1 MWPMSSTLHTSYDLG
16 EQLADDPIV
25 WMVDDFVSP
34 TECRDIIKAA
44 RGKLSAA
51 KVSRL
56 GSNSQSKKRSNRV
69 AWLPH
74 DYDPVVAEV
83 VGRVADFVG
92 LPADHAESLQVIH
105 YAKNQEYRAHFDA
118 WDVTTDKGRE
128 KTEKGGNRILTALIY
143 LNSVGRGGGT
153 GFPKL
158 EVEVAAKPG
167 RMCIF
172 HDLIGDGP
180 ERHPK
185 ALHAGLPV
193 KAGEKWACNLWFRER
208 PYPR

>member
-1 MWPMSSTLHTSYDLG
+1 MSNTLQSTYDLG
-16 EQLADDPIV
+16 EQLADDPIIWV
-25 WMVDDFVSP
+25 VDDFVTAS
-34 TECRDIIKAA
+34 ECRDVIRAA
-44 RGKLSAA
+44 RNKLSRA

-56 GSNSQSKKRSNRV
+56 GSNTQSNKRTNRV

-74 DYDPVVAEV
+74 DYDDTVRAIVE
-83 VGRVADFVG
+83 RVSEFVG

-105 YAKNQEYRAHFDA
+105 YAKNEEYRPHFDA
-118 WDVTTDKGRE
+118 WDVGTDKGKE
-128 KTEKGGNRILTALIY
+128 KTEQGGNRILTALIY
-143 LNSVGRGGGT
+143 LNSVARGGGT

-158 EVEVAAKPG
+158 DVEVAAKTG

-172 HDLIGDGP
+172 HDLVGEGP

-185 ALHAGLPV
+185 ALHAGMPV

-208 PYPR
+208 PYPRGN

>member
-1 MWPMSSTLHTSYDLG
+1 MSTTLRTAYDLG

-25 WMVDDFVSP
+25 WTVDDFVSP
-34 TECRDIIKAA
+34 NECRDVIKAA
-44 RGKLSAA
+44 QGKLAAA

-56 GSNSQSKKRSNRV
+56 GTNTRSNKRTNRV

-74 DYDPVVAEV
+74 DYSPTVRAVVDRIAE
-83 VGRVADFVG
+83 FVG
-92 LPADHAESLQVIH
+92 LPADNAEKLQVIH
-105 YAKNQEYRAHFDA
+105 YAKNEEYRPHFDA
-118 WDVTTDKGRE
+118 WDVTTEKGQE
-128 KTEKGGNRILTALIY
+128 KTAEGGNRILTALVY
-143 LNSVGRGGGT
+143 LNSVARGGGT

-158 EVEVAAKPG
+158 EVEVAAKTG

-172 HDLIGDGP
+172 HDLVDGGP
-180 ERHPK
+180 ERHPR

-208 PYPR
+208 SYPRST